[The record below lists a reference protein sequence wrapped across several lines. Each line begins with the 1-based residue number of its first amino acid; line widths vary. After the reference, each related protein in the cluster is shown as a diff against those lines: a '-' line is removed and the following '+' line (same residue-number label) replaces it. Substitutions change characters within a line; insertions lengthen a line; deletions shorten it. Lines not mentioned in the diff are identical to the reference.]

1 METDNRYSVPTH
13 VGYLEFI
20 NIQPFGEVI
29 AKFDTG
35 NGAESP
41 TIHAENVNVKNN
53 MVTWTYEGKTL
64 KNKLI
69 KISDVKVGGLRNY
82 TEKRYTILLDIEFA
96 GTTYKN
102 VNVMLD
108 DRSSRSPVLLNRTI
122 MRKMNV
128 MVDPQRKYVVTTKL
142 KLEEGE

>member
-1 METDNRYSVPTH
+1 
-13 VGYLEFI
+13 
-20 NIQPFGEVI
+20 
-29 AKFDTG
+29 
-35 NGAESP
+35 
-41 TIHAENVNVKNN
+41 

-102 VNVMLD
+102 VDVMLD